1 MGRPL
6 KLFPARCIQITPPLH
21 LTGMKTSNRAG
32 RNLNRRPSM
41 GVEIAVPIAFFGSI
55 IASIWLVSYF
65 NSRKRL
71 TIHETLRHAIDK
83 GQTLSPE
90 LLQNM
95 SLVTDPVRADLRRG
109 VLFLAFGAAFG
120 VLAAIVGTEEATAL
134 NPMLGIATFP
144 IFLGIAYIGL
154 WAFGRG
160 KSQA

>member
-1 MGRPL
+1 MGE
-6 KLFPARCIQITPPLH
+6 
-21 LTGMKTSNRAG
+21 
-32 RNLNRRPSM
+32 
-41 GVEIAVPIAFFGSI
+41 EIIVPTVVFGSI
-55 IASIWLVSYF
+55 VGIVWLVSYF

-109 VLFLAFGAAFG
+109 VLFLAFGAAFA
-120 VLAAIVGTEEATAL
+120 VLGAIIGMEESEAIT
-134 NPMLGIATFP
+134 PMLGVATFP
-144 IFLGIAYIGL
+144 IFMGIAYIGL

-160 KSQA
+160 KTEA

>member
-1 MGRPL
+1 MGPE
-6 KLFPARCIQITPPLH
+6 
-21 LTGMKTSNRAG
+21 
-32 RNLNRRPSM
+32 
-41 GVEIAVPIAFFGSI
+41 VVVPTVFFGSI
-55 IASIWLVSYF
+55 IGVVWLVSYF
-65 NSRKRL
+65 NGKKRI

-109 VLFLAFGAAFG
+109 VLFLAFGAAFA
-120 VLAAIVGTEEATAL
+120 VLAAIIGLEESVAL
-134 NPMLGIATFP
+134 TPMLGVATFP

-160 KSQA
+160 KGEA

>member
-1 MGRPL
+1 MGENVL
-6 KLFPARCIQITPPLH
+6 
-21 LTGMKTSNRAG
+21 
-32 RNLNRRPSM
+32 
-41 GVEIAVPIAFFGSI
+41 VPIVLFLTPAVIVLIVSFFN
-55 IASIWLVSYF
+55 A
-65 NSRKRL
+65 RKRL

-83 GQTLSPE
+83 GQILSPE

-109 VLFLAFGAAFG
+109 VLFLAFGAAFA
-120 VLAAIVGTEEATAL
+120 VLGTIIGLEESDAL
-134 NPMLGIATFP
+134 TPMLGVATFP